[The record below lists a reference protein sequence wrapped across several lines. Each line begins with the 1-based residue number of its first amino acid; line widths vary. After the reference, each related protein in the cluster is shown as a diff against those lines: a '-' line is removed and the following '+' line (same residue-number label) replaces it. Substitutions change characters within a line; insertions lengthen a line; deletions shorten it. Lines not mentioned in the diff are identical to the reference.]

1 MHSMTTTC
9 QTPLQV
15 SLAALDRVPGG
26 HPEPIV
32 EFRRPG
38 GWLLSSYY
46 VSTFQAITGEGL
58 TLDGD
63 GTYLTAATVAACQAW
78 LREVLS

>member
-1 MHSMTTTC
+1 MHSMLTTC
-9 QTPLQV
+9 QAPLQV
-15 SLAALDRVPGG
+15 SLAAVDRVPGG

-46 VSTFQAITGEGL
+46 LSTFQAISQGL

-63 GTYLTAATVAACQAW
+63 GTYLSAASVKACQAW
-78 LREVLS
+78 LREVLA

>member
-1 MHSMTTTC
+1 MRSMLTTC
-9 QTPLQV
+9 QAPLHV
-15 SLAALDRVPGG
+15 SLAAVERVPGG

-46 VSTFQAITGEGL
+46 LSTFQGITQGL
-58 TLDGD
+58 NLDGD
-63 GTYLTAATVAACQAW
+63 GTYLSAASVKAGQAW
-78 LREVLS
+78 LREVLA